1 MTSSRSP
8 PRCHSVAGW
17 HSEIY
22 ADAAALAPHVDKLSK
37 LPQFCID
44 HLGMTEAG
52 VPVLLDLVAAGC
64 KVKATGFGRVKL
76 DVPKT
81 LEAVAKKN
89 PNALVF
95 GTDIPSTRAARPFE
109 AVRHRPDRARAR
121 PRARPEGVLGQ
132 SARALQGQGR
142 MKIKANGI
150 TFNFD
155 ISGPDNAPWLI
166 FSNSLATNLHM
177 WDPQAAD
184 LKNEFR
190 MLRYD
195 QRGHGQT
202 EATAGRYTFELLC
215 ADVIALMD
223 ALDIQTRA
231 LVRRVDGLRHRHG
244 ARAETSRTAS
254 TAWCS
259 ATIPGRSSP
268 ETHKQWEERIAVAQ
282 KDGMPALL
290 ESTMQRW
297 FPPETLKAN
306 PPHMD
311 VIRKMILTT
320 PVNGFVGCSAAL
332 GDHDFRPLMP
342 KVKNPVLWMC
352 GEKDGHNAA
361 AMKVMQDE
369 LPGSQYVVLPGAG
382 HISNMDQPEMFTRN
396 LRDFLAS

>member
-1 MTSSRSP
+1 
-8 PRCHSVAGW
+8 
-17 HSEIY
+17 
-22 ADAAALAPHVDKLSK
+22 
-37 LPQFCID
+37 
-44 HLGMTEAG
+44 
-52 VPVLLDLVAAGC
+52 
-64 KVKATGFGRVKL
+64 
-76 DVPKT
+76 
-81 LEAVAKKN
+81 
-89 PNALVF
+89 
-95 GTDIPSTRAARPFE
+95 
-109 AVRHRPDRARAR
+109 
-121 PRARPEGVLGQ
+121 
-132 SARALQGQGR
+132 

-150 TFNFD
+150 TFNSEV
-155 ISGPDNAPWLI
+155 SGPENAPWLI

-177 WDPQAAD
+177 WDPQADDA
-184 LKNEFR
+184 EER
-190 MLRYD
+190 IPHAALRPARPRRD
-195 QRGHGQT
+195 RGH
-202 EATAGRYTFELLC
+202 AGRYTFELLC
-215 ADVIALMD
+215 DDVIALMD
-223 ALDIQTRA
+223 ALGIQARA

-244 ARAETSRTAS
+244 PGAEASRSLRPHGALRQ
-254 TAWCS
+254 
-259 ATIPGRSSP
+259 PGRSSP

-282 KDGMPALL
+282 KDGMAALL

-396 LRDFLAS
+396 LRNFLAN

>member
-1 MTSSRSP
+1 
-8 PRCHSVAGW
+8 
-17 HSEIY
+17 
-22 ADAAALAPHVDKLSK
+22 
-37 LPQFCID
+37 
-44 HLGMTEAG
+44 
-52 VPVLLDLVAAGC
+52 
-64 KVKATGFGRVKL
+64 
-76 DVPKT
+76 
-81 LEAVAKKN
+81 
-89 PNALVF
+89 
-95 GTDIPSTRAARPFE
+95 
-109 AVRHRPDRARAR
+109 
-121 PRARPEGVLGQ
+121 
-132 SARALQGQGR
+132 

-150 TFNFD
+150 TFNFE
-155 ISGPDNAPWLI
+155 ISGSDSAPWLI

-184 LKNEFR
+184 LKSEFR

-195 QRGHGQT
+195 QRGHGET

-215 ADVIALMD
+215 DDVIALMD
-223 ALDIQTRA
+223 VLGIQRA
-231 LVRRVDGLRHRHG
+231 HWCGVSMGCATGMGLVQKHPGRFDRMVLCDN
-244 ARAETSRTAS
+244 
-254 TAWCS
+254 
-259 ATIPGRSSP
+259 PGRSSP

-282 KDGMPALL
+282 KDGMTALL

-297 FPPETLKAN
+297 FPAETLKVN

-311 VIRKMILTT
+311 IIRKMILTT
-320 PVNGFVGCSAAL
+320 PVDGFVGCSAAL

-396 LRDFLAS
+396 LRNFLAR